1 MRFGFL
7 TADDARLVDGCSSDD
22 SSSWSCSSSF
32 FCSFCAAGGGGF
44 SFSFSLNPPLLW
56 AGCCIF
62 SECAG
67 FWLEFEE
74 PEGRVSESEPN
85 GKMLI
90 QHYHFTT
97 STSSTSC
104 HFQHDQTS
112 MVLSIII
119 VLGILI
125 SYLPQ
130 HYRII
135 SSKSSHGISPWFLL
149 LGSTSNTGSLVNAI
163 TLQWGVVRCCQ
174 VLTPGQCAESLL
186 GIIQVLLQWACFNII
201 DLKYVRVLPVIEAGD
216 QRSHS
221 PLLDRATNYS
231 SQFLSRFFLKH
242 NHQSNSPSSSSRKAK
257 RASGGH
263 QTRASQDSLDSSSQ
277 SSSFPSVSS
286 DSSVFDPSNVLPPSA
301 TRYTRLTLSKEYTL
315 SLVLALVVFIHFLFS
330 TLVTLVRLL
339 RIWASASGILSLIL
353 AACQYLPQIKKTWNL
368 RLVGS
373 LSIPMMIIQ
382 TPGSFL
388 FVYSLA
394 IRPGL
399 NWTTWIVYL
408 VTGILQ
414 GVLLVLCIFWKIKQQ
429 ANGIDDWGKAIK
441 PTTTTAATSPSS
453 SSSSSASASS
463 HHRVDGVLQPGS
475 ERTPLLSTR
484 SSTPNPQSSSS

>member
-1 MRFGFL
+1 
-7 TADDARLVDGCSSDD
+7 
-22 SSSWSCSSSF
+22 
-32 FCSFCAAGGGGF
+32 
-44 SFSFSLNPPLLW
+44 
-56 AGCCIF
+56 
-62 SECAG
+62 
-67 FWLEFEE
+67 
-74 PEGRVSESEPN
+74 
-85 GKMLI
+85 MLI

-201 DLKYVRVLPVIEAGD
+201 LILSLIYFPSDLKYVRVLPVIEAGD

-242 NHQSNSPSSSSRKAK
+242 NHQSNSPSSSSSRKAK

-286 DSSVFDPSNVLPPSA
+286 DSSIFDPSNVLPPSA

-330 TLVTLVRLL
+330 TLVTLGLLVILPKASAGEPEGTPPSHSGDHSTVRLL

-414 GVLLVLCIFWKIKQQ
+414 GVLLILCIFWKIKQQ

-441 PTTTTAATSPSS
+441 PTTTTTTTS

>member
-1 MRFGFL
+1 
-7 TADDARLVDGCSSDD
+7 
-22 SSSWSCSSSF
+22 
-32 FCSFCAAGGGGF
+32 
-44 SFSFSLNPPLLW
+44 
-56 AGCCIF
+56 
-62 SECAG
+62 
-67 FWLEFEE
+67 
-74 PEGRVSESEPN
+74 
-85 GKMLI
+85 MLI

-201 DLKYVRVLPVIEAGD
+201 LILSLIYFPSDLKYVRVLPVIEAGD

-277 SSSFPSVSS
+277 SSSFPSIHKINLIQRIHSLISTSISS
-286 DSSVFDPSNVLPPSA
+286 
-301 TRYTRLTLSKEYTL
+301 
-315 SLVLALVVFIHFLFS
+315 FIHILFS
-330 TLVTLVRLL
+330 TLVTLGLLVILPKASAGEPEGTPPSHSGDHSTVRLL